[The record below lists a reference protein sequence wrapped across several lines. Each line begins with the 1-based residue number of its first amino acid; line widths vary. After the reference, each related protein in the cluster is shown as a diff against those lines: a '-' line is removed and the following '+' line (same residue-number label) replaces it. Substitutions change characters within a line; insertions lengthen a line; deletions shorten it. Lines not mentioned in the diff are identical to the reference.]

1 MSRIFM
7 AHGRQGLLALLVLT
21 GAAASET
28 DRTVAPDAR
37 QPNNEGGQ
45 PAIECPLARSM
56 RKPVVASM
64 L

>member
-1 MSRIFM
+1 M
-7 AHGRQGLLALLVLT
+7 AHGRQGLLVLA

-28 DRTVAPDAR
+28 DRTIVPDAG

>member
-7 AHGRQGLLALLVLT
+7 AHGRQGLLVLA

-28 DRTVAPDAR
+28 DRTIVPDAG